1 MNDLN
6 EIAETEVPTE
16 AVQSRLAQ
24 TFWALKMELVD
35 RWIDRGI
42 LESDVRFA
50 QENSRT
56 VLPFQ
61 SRLRPLKSHMKC
73 RNSGHSSRVPD

>member
-35 RWIDRGI
+35 RSIERGI
-42 LESDVRFA
+42 FESDASFA

-56 VLPFQ
+56 ALPFQ
-61 SRLRPLKSHMKC
+61 SKLRPVKSHMKWVC
-73 RNSGHSSRVPD
+73 LTFRAP